1 MKNAR
6 LVRRALG
13 CLLLLLAAAVPVAA
27 RSLVI
32 EKFDVTVIVLP
43 DGTIEVTE
51 TITPRFTGR
60 YNGIYRDIP
69 IEYRAPQ
76 GFNYTLLLEPISAT
90 DENGNALKY
99 ESSTQRHYR
108 RFKIYIPGAEDTT
121 RTFKLRYRVQN
132 GLKFFEDH
140 DELYWNVTGDEW
152 EVPIEEAS
160 ARIVLPVGAT
170 GVRTLAFTGGYGSRE
185 TDADTSISGNTVEIR
200 MRRPL
205 SFREGLTAVVG
216 WDKGVVREP
225 TKLDKTLLFL
235 RSNWPLALPL
245 IVFALMYWVW
255 STRGRDPQLRPIA
268 PQYAPPEGLT
278 PAEVGTLAD
287 NSADMRDVTATI
299 VDLAVRGFLKI
310 EEKDEQR
317 MMGLWSNKEYVFHLR
332 KKRGDWSGLKQHEI
346 ELLDAMFSTGTLDVV
361 ELSDL
366 QNKFYKHLPGLRDR
380 IFQALM
386 AKHYYLQRPDKVKL
400 GYLVGGAIL
409 GFLMAMG
416 GSALSA
422 ALGMAPLPF
431 IVAGV
436 LSGLI
441 VCIFAF
447 VMPAR
452 TLKGARALEGVRGF
466 EDFLGHVEADRF
478 ERMVKTPQ
486 MFEKFLPFAM
496 ALGVDKRWADAFK
509 DIYTQ
514 PPDWYSGPGY
524 GPRFYPNSL
533 VSNLNQMTTRTAA
546 VMASAPRSSGG
557 SGFGGGGGGGGFSGG
572 GFGGGGGRG
581 F

>member
-1 MKNAR
+1 MKR
-6 LVRRALG
+6 PRPVRRALG
-13 CLLLLLAAAVPVAA
+13 VLLFLLAAAVPVWA
-27 RSLVI
+27 RSFVI
-32 EKFDVTVIVLP
+32 ERFEVTVLVNS
-43 DGTIEVTE
+43 DGTLDVTE

-69 IEYRAPQ
+69 VEYRTPQ
-76 GFNYTLLLEPISAT
+76 GFNYTLLLESIRAT
-90 DENGNALKY
+90 DENGNALKV
-99 ESSTQRHYR
+99 ESSRERHYR
-108 RFKIYIPGAEDTT
+108 RLKVWIPGAEDAT
-121 RTFKLRYRVQN
+121 RTFKLHYHVLD

-152 EVPIEEAS
+152 DVPIEHAS
-160 ARIVLPVGAT
+160 ARIVLPEGAS
-170 GVRTLAFTGGYGSRE
+170 GVRTLAYTGGYGARE
-185 TDADTSISGNTVEIR
+185 SEADINSAGNLVEFQ
-200 MRRPL
+200 MRRQL
-205 SFREGLTAVVG
+205 SFHEGLTAVVG

-225 TKLDKTLLFL
+225 TKLDQAWLFV
-235 RSNWPLALPL
+235 RSNWPLVLPVF
-245 IVFALMYWVW
+245 VFAAMYWLW

-268 PQYAPPEGLT
+268 ARYAPPEGLT

-287 NSADMRDVTATI
+287 NSADMRDITATI
-299 VDLAVRGFLKI
+299 VDLAVRGYIKI
-310 EEKDEQR
+310 EEKDEQH

-332 KKRGDWSGLKQHEI
+332 KKRGEWSGLKEHEI
-346 ELLDAMFSTGTLDVV
+346 ELLDAMFATGSIDVV

-366 QNKFYKHLPGLRDR
+366 QNRFYTHLPGLRNR
-380 IFQALM
+380 IFRALM
-386 AKHYYLQRPDKVKL
+386 AKGYYLHRPDTVKV

-431 IVAGV
+431 ILAGI

-441 VCIFAF
+441 VVVFAF

-452 TLKGARALEGVRGF
+452 TIAGARAFEGVRGF
-466 EDFLGHVEADRF
+466 EDFLAHVEADRF
-478 ERMVKTPQ
+478 ERMVKTPE

-514 PPDWYSGPGY
+514 PPNWYSGPGY
-524 GPRFYPNSL
+524 GPRFYPNL
-533 VSNLNQMTTRTAA
+533 FVGNLNQMTTRTAA

-557 SGFGGGGGGGGFSGG
+557 SGFGGGGGF
-572 GFGGGGGRG
+572 
-581 F
+581 